1 MGSESMYVMGLAPQ
15 WEVNLS
21 FQSPEIQR
29 HWACRCSHPDAPSTC
44 HCVSCIQWHGLCKT
58 SFGTVGTFLLLDMGL
73 RWSYHVLVREQV
85 FLDQLTQM
93 SPTCCCFGH
102 DMMWI
107 SCGKLLQEPSFS
119 LWLEMKVQ
127 DSEDKGEELAKTRAP
142 MTTVTRGLI
151 SREARE
157 VVTKCWKDSGSS
169 KPLQNKTS
177 SSKLQQRNKWK
188 NNSQFP

>member
-107 SCGKLLQEPSFS
+107 SSGKLLQEPSFS
-119 LWLEMKVQ
+119 LWLEMKGQ
-127 DSEDKGEELAKTRAP
+127 WGQRRRTRQNKSSNDYCDKGPHFQRSK
-142 MTTVTRGLI
+142 G
-151 SREARE
+151 SR
-157 VVTKCWKDSGSS
+157 S
-169 KPLQNKTS
+169 KMLEGF
-177 SSKLQQRNKWK
+177 RII
-188 NNSQFP
+188 